1 MECLE
6 KQQGDLVSGW
16 AVGFALLTGLVAVIL
31 SVVVFDYLQTEIKNM
46 MEN

>member
-16 AVGFALLTGLVAVIL
+16 TVGIALLTGLVAVII
-31 SVVVFDYLQTEIKNM
+31 SVVVYDYLKDELK
-46 MEN
+46 EFLR

>member
-16 AVGFALLTGLVAVIL
+16 TVGIALLTGLVAVIIL
-31 SVVVFDYLQTEIKNM
+31 VVVYDYLKDELK
-46 MEN
+46 EFLR

>member
-16 AVGFALLTGLVAVIL
+16 TVGLTLLTGLLTLITL
-31 SVVVFDYLQTEIKNM
+31 VVFYDYLKDEL
-46 MEN
+46 EEFLR

>member
-16 AVGFALLTGLVAVIL
+16 TVGLALLTGLVAVII
-31 SVVVFDYLQTEIKNM
+31 SVVVYDYLKDELK
-46 MEN
+46 EFLR